1 MSRAVNVIKFYTL
14 CNRLKDV
21 VRTGWKVWNV
31 KRERLESVAE
41 HVYGVQMLAIAM
53 WSEYQ
58 YAIDLEKVILMLALH
73 ELEEIKIGDYNPF
86 EITKEEKSK
95 IGHAAVAKILE
106 GMLKGDEIL
115 RLVVEFDEGKTPEA
129 KFAYLCDKLEA
140 GLQCR
145 IYDEAG
151 RIDMNGQEG
160 NVMLANEAVKK
171 IAEKGGDAAE
181 IWLEYDQEKNKYDKN
196 FVEVADYVRDHKIS
210 ELES

>member
-1 MSRAVNVIKFYTL
+1 MSRAVNVIRFYVL
-14 CNRLKDV
+14 CNKLKDV

-31 KRERLESVAE
+31 KRERLESIAE

-73 ELEEIKIGDYNPF
+73 ELEEIEIGDYNPF

-95 IGHAAVAKILE
+95 IGHAAVVKILE
-106 GMLKGDEIL
+106 GMLNGDEIL
-115 RLVVEFDEGKTPEA
+115 RLVVELDEGKTPEA

-145 IYDEAG
+145 IYDEAKC
-151 RIDMNGQEG
+151 INMNEQEG
-160 NVMLANEAVKK
+160 NAMLMDEAVKK
-171 IAEKGGDAAE
+171 IAEKGGGAAE

-196 FVEVADYVRDHKIS
+196 FAEVADYVCDHKIS
-210 ELES
+210 EFIS